1 MTTKYMP
8 DIRPAFV
15 FVHSA
20 WLSAATWQKLIPLLE
35 ARGYVARALDLPGAG
50 ANAKAPSSY
59 DRRPLDAAAFAS
71 EPSPNASVTQ
81 EDRTRAVI
89 ALVED
94 TRRQTGAPI
103 VLVGHSLGG
112 LTVTAVAETI
122 PEQLHAAVYL
132 CAYMVPPGMPTSAIR
147 QGVNSGSLVQ
157 ALQKANPKEV
167 GAIRIDPRSEDSDY
181 REQLRLAFFGD
192 VSPTDFALELTHM
205 HCDEPV
211 RPVLTPSV
219 MTAERFG
226 RVPRH
231 YFRTLEDRAI
241 LIAAQDFMI
250 SAVDI
255 AMGNLTHAHTLA
267 TSHVPYLSQ
276 PDAVAEILLAI
287 AGYH

>member
-1 MTTKYMP
+1 MP
-8 DIRPAFV
+8 GIRPAFI
-15 FVHSA
+15 FVHGA
-20 WLSAATWQKLIPLLE
+20 WSGAAAWHKFIPFLE
-35 ARGYVARALDLPGAG
+35 ARGYVTRALDLPGAG

-89 ALVED
+89 ALVEN

-122 PEQLHAAVYL
+122 PEQLHAAIYL
-132 CAYMVPPGMPTSAIR
+132 CAYMLPPGMPTNTMR
-147 QGVNSGSLVQ
+147 QDPSMNGSLVP
-157 ALQKANPKEV
+157 ALMKADPKEV
-167 GAIRIDPRSEDSDY
+167 GALRIDWRSEDSDY
-181 REQLRLAFFGD
+181 REQLRFVFAGD
-192 VSPTDFALELTHM
+192 VSPSDFAIQLIHRL
-205 HCDEPV
+205 CDEPV
-211 RPVLTPSV
+211 QPFLTPSV

-231 YFRTLEDRAI
+231 YFRTLEDRVI
-241 LIAAQDFMI
+241 PIAAQDFMI

-267 TSHVPYLSQ
+267 TSHAPHLSQ
-276 PDAVAEILLAI
+276 PDAVAEALLVI
-287 AGYH
+287 ASGQKV